1 MRCVSMSTSDAWLEC
16 ESQTRGQ
23 PTTRDDQFTAFA
35 SSKIASTASY
45 VVLGIMVGAICLA
58 TAQQSGLVESSV
70 DRVSGTS
77 ALLGKA
83 ATPKKL
89 FTTAACY
96 GDGSICTALLSAF
109 NPKQFQKISTGGRFF
124 QAFQASKRRLWVAPG
139 VTAQGTG
146 TSRQVS
152 VPAFLSNKGK
162 LGPQT
167 ATFPQQRARGAQ
179 QAARSVALQMS
190 VGLYYS
196 TTTGNTETIAG
207 YISELIGV
215 EAQDPADVSKDDIMG
230 HDAIIVGAPTWH
242 TGADTERSGTSWDEW
257 LYNELPNMD
266 FTGKKVAIFGVGD
279 SAGYGENFC
288 DATGELYDCFTK
300 QGASVI
306 GGTSADKGFDY
317 EESKGVVDGKFV
329 GMPFDEDNYSD
340 ESEQRAGEWVDQL
353 KKEGLS
359 P

>member
-1 MRCVSMSTSDAWLEC
+1 MFEC
-16 ESQTRGQ
+16 ESQTREQ
-23 PTTRDDQFTAFA
+23 PNTRNGNIKAYAT
-35 SSKIASTASY
+35 TASLFA
-45 VVLGIMVGAICLA
+45 LGMMVGAIGLIA
-58 TAQQSGLVESSV
+58 SQRSGLV
-70 DRVSGTS
+70 DSGINS
-77 ALLGKA
+77 FGAAASLLGSTRAPSK
-83 ATPKKL
+83 

-96 GDGSICTALLSAF
+96 GDGSLCTSLLTAF
-109 NPKQFQKISTGGRFF
+109 NPKQFQQISAFKQKGRVLFAPAGMAVPKTAARAATSPVARPGPSMLVGGMAKAGARSGSF
-124 QAFQASKRRLWVAPG
+124 QRLA
-139 VTAQGTG
+139 
-146 TSRQVS
+146 
-152 VPAFLSNKGK
+152 
-162 LGPQT
+162 
-167 ATFPQQRARGAQ
+167 ARGAR
-179 QAARSVALQMS
+179 APRSVALQMS

-196 TTTGNTETIAG
+196 TTTGNTETVAG

-215 EAQDPADVSKDDIMG
+215 DAQDPADVETADILA

-300 QGASVI
+300 QGATII
-306 GGTSADKGFDY
+306 GGTGADKGFDY

-340 ESEQRAGEWVDQL
+340 ESEERAKSWVEQL
-353 KKEGLS
+353 KTEGLS

>member
-1 MRCVSMSTSDAWLEC
+1 MR
-16 ESQTRGQ
+16 Q
-23 PTTRDDQFTAFA
+23 PTTRDEHFQACA
-35 SSKIASTASY
+35 SSKAATTASFFA
-45 VVLGIMVGAICLA
+45 LGLMVGAIGLVA
-58 TAQQSGLVESSV
+58 SQQSGLVDSSV
-70 DRVSGTS
+70 NTLGGTS
-77 ALLGKA
+77 ALLGKT
-83 ATPKKL
+83 ATPKT

-96 GDGSICTALLSAF
+96 GDGYICTALLSAF
-109 NPKQFQKISTGGRFF
+109 NPKQFQQISSLKSTR
-124 QAFQASKRRLWVAPG
+124 SERRLWVPDMAP
-139 VTAQGTG
+139 TSTG
-146 TSRQVS
+146 TARAASEQT
-152 VPAFLSNKGK
+152 L
-162 LGPQT
+162 LGDNRKPRART
-167 ATFPQQRARGAQ
+167 ATFPRQAARGAR
-179 QAARSVALQMS
+179 QAARSGAVQMS

-207 YISELIGV
+207 YIADLVGV
-215 EAQDPADVSKDDIMG
+215 EAQDPADVSKDDIMA

-242 TGADTERSGTSWDEW
+242 TGADTERSGTTWDEW

-279 SAGYGENFC
+279 SSGYGENFC

-300 QGASVI
+300 QGATVI

-340 ESEQRAGEWVDQL
+340 ESEERAGAWVEQL
-353 KKEGLS
+353 KKEGLI